1 MPSEIIACGCAP
13 DEAHPLVDTVARASP
28 SELAAIHAFWQ
39 AQPDSLN
46 VRALALSIIEREI
59 FERTSLDAMAVL
71 TPAQQRRVL
80 TFARRATN
88 AIPAFESFYVV
99 LNIER
104 STVWIVYHERQQGR
118 SQAHALQVD
127 IDGCISDNVD
137 GAYAEALSR
146 QSIINIIPLLA
157 EDGSDTVVFQTFKP
171 PLILPEAE

>member
-1 MPSEIIACGCAP
+1 MPSEIIARGCTP
-13 DEAHPLVDTVARASP
+13 DEAHPLVETVARASA
-28 SELAAIHAFWQ
+28 SELTAIHTFWQ

-59 FERTSLDAMAVL
+59 FERTSLDATAVL

-80 TFARRATN
+80 TFARRATS

-99 LNIER
+99 LSIEH

-127 IDGCISDNVD
+127 IDGCISDSVA
-137 GAYAEALSR
+137 GVQAEALN
-146 QSIINIIPLLA
+146 QLSIINIIPLLA
-157 EDGSDTVVFQTFKP
+157 EDGSDTSVFQIFKP
-171 PLILPEAE
+171 PFILPEAE